1 MVMLCVADL
10 ICADVLAIELL
21 IDIFIIIFT
30 YTATSSFIATV
41 TFCNCVLTLY
51 VHFSMLTYCNE
62 ANSCAH

>member
-51 VHFSMLTYCNE
+51 VHSSML
-62 ANSCAH
+62 